1 MRLAKYIMF
10 DTIYHLRDQAVARTK
25 SAKAVSHEAATALP
39 EAPDLGGR
47 TWASVLEQ
55 SVRED
60 IINGQLPAG
69 SKLRLK
75 DLAERYQAG
84 VIPLREALSRLCTT
98 GFVLAIDQKGFRVA
112 PLSAEE
118 LLDITRVRQQI
129 DTSALRDAIEAGD
142 IAWEAQV
149 VAMHHR
155 LTRIPMVLRGKD
167 GSLNPEWEEAHAAF
181 HEVLVSGCRSAW
193 LRRFSVVL
201 RDQTARYRFLS
212 LAVPKAARA
221 RDVAAEHEAIV
232 NAIVARNA
240 REACRLLTEH
250 FQATTDL
257 VLKYLE
263 QQKVKARPSRR
274 AAVPTELAT

>member
-1 MRLAKYIMF
+1 MP
-10 DTIYHLRDQAVARTK
+10 RTK
-25 SAKAVSHEAATALP
+25 SATTVAGEAALSSP

-60 IINGQLPAG
+60 IINGKLPAG
-69 SKLRLK
+69 GKLRLK
-75 DLAERYQAG
+75 ELAERYQAG

-112 PLSAEE
+112 PLSADE

-142 IAWEAQV
+142 IDWEADV
-149 VAMHHR
+149 VAAHHR

-193 LRRFSVVL
+193 LRRFSIVL

-212 LAVPKAARA
+212 LAVPKAART

-240 REACRLLTEH
+240 REACQLLAGH

-263 QQKVKARPSRR
+263 QQKAKPAAARKP
-274 AAVPTELAT
+274 AVATELAT